1 LLFWDWVS
9 AYFFL
14 HFSHQEPIIK
24 VEVSGLEAVS
34 SVQAAGQEAVI
45 SEEGSA
51 AEGVIS
57 AAAAH
62 QGAGN
67 ETQD

>member
-9 AYFFL
+9 VYFFL
-14 HFSHQEPIIK
+14 HFFHQEPIIK
-24 VEVSGLEAVS
+24 AEASRLGAVS
-34 SVQAAGQEAVI
+34 SVQGAVQEAVV

-51 AEGVIS
+51 AEGAVS